1 MKKIFG
7 FYFLLLLIS
16 GCVTGSIDYSTVEI
30 INESGLSVIKSWRMQ
45 YDTLNGRILTN
56 DFIGG
61 STETKYIDTR
71 SNEELLDEPYVVAE
85 LRGQKLAENI
95 RYNMS
100 SKISGDGNGII
111 KVSRPVFKDKYIMH
125 VRIAF
130 FDSGN
135 LKLAD
140 IDVFNKCDYDGRFT
154 IISPDAMH
162 DDGFAKYCSD
172 KIYQIIG
179 K

>member
-1 MKKIFG
+1 MKKFFG
-7 FYFLLLLIS
+7 FYFLFLLIS
-16 GCVTGSIDYSTVEI
+16 GCITGSIDYSTEEI
-30 INESGLSVIKSWRMQ
+30 TNRSMLSVIKNWTVQ
-45 YDTLNGRILTN
+45 YDTLNGRILTK
-56 DFIGG
+56 DFVGG

-71 SNEELLDEPYVVAE
+71 STEELLDEPYIVAE

-95 RYNMS
+95 RYHMS
-100 SKISGDGNGII
+100 TKISGEGNGII
-111 KVSRPVFKDKYIMH
+111 KVSRPFFKDKYIMH
-125 VRIAF
+125 VRITF
-130 FDSGN
+130 FDRGN
-135 LKLAD
+135 LKLAE

-154 IISPDAMH
+154 LMSADAMH